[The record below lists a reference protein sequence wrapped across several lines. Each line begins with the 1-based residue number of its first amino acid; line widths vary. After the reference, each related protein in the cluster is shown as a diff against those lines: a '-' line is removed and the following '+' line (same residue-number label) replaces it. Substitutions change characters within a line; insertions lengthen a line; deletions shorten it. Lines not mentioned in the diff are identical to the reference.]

1 MCVWMHNTLL
11 CVTLNIREQKSP
23 SAAPV
28 LSTLPNSSAKRMQST
43 IWTFLY
49 FFIIIFFSFISATR
63 TGTGPTAEL
72 NARSGADCKLSTNLA
87 SRCLIMDTV
96 SQKSLNGINE
106 NCGRPLCPFAK
117 DDYQCIFVVIIRLE
131 HPQIC
136 MTILGAKSIPN
147 LFQ

>member
-1 MCVWMHNTLL
+1 MCHFEYTRAEISFRRSCFEHVTELVCKAHAEHNMDIS
-11 CVTLNIREQKSP
+11 V
-23 SAAPV
+23 
-28 LSTLPNSSAKRMQST
+28 
-43 IWTFLY
+43 

-96 SQKSLNGINE
+96 SQKSLNGIDE

-117 DDYQCIFVVIIRLE
+117 DDYRCIFCCCDNKTR
-131 HPQIC
+131 
-136 MTILGAKSIPN
+136 TSPN
-147 LFQ
+147 LHDYFGGKIHSKPFPII